1 MSVSSIIIDVRSA
14 AEFATGHVTGA
25 INIPYDQIA
34 RAIGLL
40 ADVDKAHPIIVY
52 CRSGARSA
60 VAASILGELGYT
72 QVVNGG
78 ALSSLLMQINSTM
91 AKAANQAPTR
101 SNTLS

>member
-1 MSVSSIIIDVRSA
+1 MNVSPLFIDVRSA
-14 AEFATGHVTGA
+14 GEFATGHVTGA
-25 INIPYDQIA
+25 INIPYDRIGSSIA
-34 RAIGLL
+34 TL
-40 ADVDKAHPIIVY
+40 AGIEKSRPIVVY

-91 AKAANQAPTR
+91 AKAAN
-101 SNTLS
+101 

>member
-1 MSVSSIIIDVRSA
+1 MDVSSLIIDVRSA
-14 AEFATGHVTGA
+14 AEFATGHVAGA

-34 RAIGLL
+34 SSIASL
-40 ADVDKAHPIIVY
+40 AAVDKSHPIVVY

-91 AKAANQAPTR
+91 AKAAT
-101 SNTLS
+101 